1 MSIYDKAS
9 LVQIPSGYK
18 GGTLYSVVPNDADG
32 DFTYSG
38 GTNGTRVN
46 KDGLIE
52 TIAADT
58 PRLNYPL
65 LNGVVQSNPTLLLEP
80 QRINIYTYS
89 EDLSQGTTLTNT
101 SVDETS
107 IVSPDGALTGNKLT
121 QTSGAYLRK
130 NLSVILSGTYAWSFF
145 AKKGDLR
152 YLNAR
157 SLFVL
162 NGTTPANGNTIIDLD
177 TNTIAYKGTNVTSA
191 TIEQYPND
199 WIKVEIVATD
209 NATGSGDF
217 VDFFFTDSD
226 TSTQSTGVAG
236 NGYIWGVQFESGI
249 YPTSYIK
256 TQGEVNG
263 VTRGED
269 DCIDAQTDFN
279 DAEGVLYVN
288 AKINDPDDA
297 DDNDFSLGDG
307 SFVSN
312 SVEIAFRNPLGLV
325 QTIVGKCAI
334 DGSTLSLT
342 NTTITD
348 QSIKHDLFH
357 KVAYQYKQADFKMFV
372 NGFKIGTSTYN
383 DIFASGVLSRVSFE
397 GNGTSS
403 TKFRG
408 ETKELMTFNSA
419 MTDIELETLTSYRS
433 FNSMAK
439 ELLFTIE

>member
-18 GGTLYSVVPNDADG
+18 SGTLYSVVPNDADG
-32 DFTYSG
+32 DFDYSG

-52 TIAADT
+52 TVAVDT

-80 QRINIYTYS
+80 SRTNRITDTEGWGGFSEVQAVLSNNTSITAPDGSTLGIKTLTSSSTTQPRIEWRGIAVPASATTYVWS
-89 EDLSQGTTLTNT
+89 VFVKKGTTRYVALSHFSDDTQWAVFDLDNGVIQDEAGSDVPAKIENYGNGWYRISKGATITTGQSTNYF
-101 SVDETS
+101 
-107 IVSPDGALTGNKLT
+107 KLT
-121 QTSGAYLRK
+121 IATPSSPSVGVSGETV
-130 NLSVILSGTYAWSFF
+130 N
-145 AKKGDLR
+145 
-152 YLNAR
+152 
-157 SLFVL
+157 
-162 NGTTPANGNTIIDLD
+162 
-177 TNTIAYKGTNVTSA
+177 
-191 TIEQYPND
+191 
-199 WIKVEIVATD
+199 
-209 NATGSGDF
+209 
-217 VDFFFTDSD
+217 
-226 TSTQSTGVAG
+226 
-236 NGYIWGVQFESGI
+236 IWGFQIEIGLYVSSFI
-249 YPTSYIK
+249 PTTTVGSI
-256 TQGEVNG
+256 T
-263 VTRGED
+263 TRGAD
-269 DCIDAQTDFN
+269 DCVDAQADFN

-288 AKINDPDDA
+288 AKINDPSDA

-307 SFVSN
+307 SFISN
-312 SVEIAFRNPLGLV
+312 SVEISFRNPLGLV

-348 QSIKHDLFH
+348 QSIKHDLYH

>member
-18 GGTLYSVVPNDADG
+18 SGTLYSVVPNDADG
-32 DFTYSG
+32 DFDFTRAS
-38 GTNGTRVN
+38 TGTRVN

-52 TIAADT
+52 TVSANV
-58 PRLNYPL
+58 PRLNY
-65 LNGVVQSNPTLLLEP
+65 NFIDGVVQPNPHLLLELART
-80 QRINIYTYS
+80 QLAEYTNAISSANGYS
-89 EDLSQGTTLTNT
+89 LTNGTLTTDSHTAPDGSNEASTFEATSANGQFQKVKIGSSGVQYTVSAYVKRKTGTGTVYLRAVENT
-101 SVDETS
+101 NTAVTIYDYWTRVSLTVTSTSTSIRYGMALETS
-107 IVSPDGALTGNKLT
+107 
-121 QTSGAYLRK
+121 
-130 NLSVILSGTYAWSFF
+130 
-145 AKKGDLR
+145 GDEV
-152 YLNAR
+152 YVWG
-157 SLFVL
+157 F
-162 NGTTPANGNTIIDLD
+162 
-177 TNTIAYKGTNVTSA
+177 
-191 TIEQYPND
+191 Q
-199 WIKVEIVATD
+199 VEA
-209 NATGSGDF
+209 GS
-217 VDFFFTDSD
+217 
-226 TSTQSTGVAG
+226 
-236 NGYIWGVQFESGI
+236 
-249 YPTSYIK
+249 YPTSLIPN
-256 TQGEVNG
+256 TSSGEI
-263 VTRGED
+263 TRTLD
-269 DCIDAQTDFN
+269 DCVDAQADFN

-312 SVEIAFRNPLGLV
+312 SVEISFRNPLGV
-325 QTIVGKCAI
+325 SQSIVGKCAI
-334 DGSTLSLT
+334 DGSTISLT

-348 QSIKHDLFH
+348 QSIKHDLYH

-397 GNGTSS
+397 GNGTSG